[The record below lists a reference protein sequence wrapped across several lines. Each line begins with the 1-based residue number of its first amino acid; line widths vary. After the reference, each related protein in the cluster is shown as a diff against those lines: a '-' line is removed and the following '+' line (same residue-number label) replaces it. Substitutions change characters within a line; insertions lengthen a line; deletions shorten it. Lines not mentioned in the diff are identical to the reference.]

1 MSKKNFLRL
10 FKKQETIYEF
20 LLRQENEIGQFK
32 KEYVDLLEVL
42 RNDYKE
48 KKVALIREF
57 NLNKKKLKNKHRSK

>member
-48 KKVALIREF
+48 KKSIIWF
-57 NLNKKKLKNKHRSK
+57 IY